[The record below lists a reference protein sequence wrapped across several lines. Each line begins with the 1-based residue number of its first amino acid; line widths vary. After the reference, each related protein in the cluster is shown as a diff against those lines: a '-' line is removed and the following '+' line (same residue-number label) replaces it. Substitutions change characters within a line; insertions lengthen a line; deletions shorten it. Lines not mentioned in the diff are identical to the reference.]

1 MHENLCSIW
10 EKLYIDLLHLI
21 PTQNRDLWLVQ
32 KVNAAWY
39 ILFELRYYLCGP
51 KNPLKVILHGNLC
64 SLWEKLGFGFFW
76 SDLTSKL
83 GRPTGPDGQ
92 CNLVH
97 LIWAEKWT
105 QRTQNP
111 PESHISWV
119 ADIHNYKYLNKPWI
133 SKRQYFFRPSPLFAP
148 LFAPH
153 GWKNDLR
160 HIPRANLL

>member
-1 MHENLCSIW
+1 MKCFSSCMTCRELNSADPRTPKCHISWKLCSIW

-32 KVNAAWY
+32 KVNAACY
-39 ILFELRYYLCGP
+39 ILFELRYYLCGS

-97 LIWAEKWT
+97 LIWAEKLT
-105 QRTQNP
+105 LRTQEP
-111 PESHISWV
+111 PESHIALTYCIEIYVVYEKS
-119 ADIHNYKYLNKPWI
+119 
-133 SKRQYFFRPSPLFAP
+133 
-148 LFAPH
+148 
-153 GWKNDLR
+153 
-160 HIPRANLL
+160 